1 MFARFDT
8 IHERDRQTDGQTPH
22 DGIGRAMHSV
32 ARQKS
37 DVSDHTMQDVE
48 YLLFDSTSGRRRR
61 KRLVD

>member
-22 DGIGRAMHSV
+22 DGIGRAMHGV
-32 ARQKS
+32 ERQKS

-48 YLLFDSTSGRRRR
+48 YLLSSTVLAGD
-61 KRLVD
+61 VAGNV